1 MKRFLIILLLV
12 FNLPLLSYPQDVIE
26 KSPVSGS
33 WKGKLSSGP
42 VSLRIVFNI
51 SVLEND
57 SLIVTLDS
65 PDQGAKGIRIGP
77 VIFDGNEINIKAPLL
92 LGEYQGTLINDTLIE
107 GIWSQAGT
115 SNLLNLTRSVN
126 GSPVLAR
133 PQEPV
138 PPFPYL
144 VKEVTFK
151 NEKQNIILAGTL
163 TMPEG
168 EGPFPA
174 VVLITGSG
182 AQNRD
187 SELMGHKYF
196 WVLADL
202 LTRQGIAVLRYDD
215 RGVGESQGVYST
227 ATSADLATDA
237 EAALAYLKSLEMT
250 DPELTGLEGHSEGG
264 LIAAIVAASNPDVD
278 FIVSMA
284 GTGVTGEDVI
294 QKQNYD
300 IGKLSGVSEEELQKS
315 YNSNKTFFAV
325 IKEEP
330 DDEKAIE
337 KMTGLA
343 KEMLV
348 SENLSQAEED
358 QAMKQIQSSFGTL
371 TDRWFRH
378 FITTDPAQYWEK
390 ISCPVLALNGSKD
403 VQVDADINL
412 KAIEKAVK
420 SGGNTNIT
428 VIKAEGLNHTFQH
441 CETGL
446 PSEYGDIEETISPEV
461 PEIIAAWIKSLKK

>member
-1 MKRFLIILLLV
+1 
-12 FNLPLLSYPQDVIE
+12 
-26 KSPVSGS
+26 
-33 WKGKLSSGP
+33 
-42 VSLRIVFNI
+42 
-51 SVLEND
+51 
-57 SLIVTLDS
+57 
-65 PDQGAKGIRIGP
+65 
-77 VIFDGNEINIKAPLL
+77 
-92 LGEYQGTLINDTLIE
+92 
-107 GIWSQAGT
+107 
-115 SNLLNLTRSVN
+115 
-126 GSPVLAR
+126 
-133 PQEPV
+133 
-138 PPFPYL
+138 
-144 VKEVTFK
+144 
-151 NEKQNIILAGTL
+151 
-163 TMPEG
+163 
-168 EGPFPA
+168 
-174 VVLITGSG
+174 
-182 AQNRD
+182 
-187 SELMGHKYF
+187 
-196 WVLADL
+196 
-202 LTRQGIAVLRYDD
+202 
-215 RGVGESQGVYST
+215 
-227 ATSADLATDA
+227 
-237 EAALAYLKSLEMT
+237 
-250 DPELTGLEGHSEGG
+250 
-264 LIAAIVAASNPDVD
+264 VAASNPDVD

-325 IKEEP
+325 VKEEP

-428 VIKAEGLNHTFQH
+428 VIKAEGLNHIFQH